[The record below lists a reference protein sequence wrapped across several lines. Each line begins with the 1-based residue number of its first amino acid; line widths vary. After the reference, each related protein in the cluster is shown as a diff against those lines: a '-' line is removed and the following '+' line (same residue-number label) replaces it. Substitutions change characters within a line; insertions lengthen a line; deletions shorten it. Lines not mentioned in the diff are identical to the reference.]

1 MTSLIEKKT
10 MLSVFKLL
18 PRSVFPQTHRL
29 GSDFI
34 GSVTSSQLTPR
45 QSKRFINMICNGDR
59 CVYGQTNII
68 LTNHMEKLAKFE
80 DTHNKFAKKTQIVCT
95 IGPSCWSVERLVEM
109 IDEGM
114 SVARLNFSHGDHEV
128 HAATVAKIREASKL
142 RPGSHVAIMLDTK
155 GPEIRTG
162 MLEDGKPVD
171 LVGGSELILTTDY
184 TFKGNS
190 SKIAVSYPL
199 LPKSVKPN
207 GKILM
212 ADGSIVLEVIE
223 IGTDYVKTKVLNSGK
238 LGERKNM
245 NLPGCKVELPVI
257 GEKDR
262 NDLLNFAIPQGVNLI
277 AASFVQKAA
286 DVREIRDILGP
297 RGRHIKIMSKIE
309 NQAGLEN
316 FDEILAE
323 SDSIMVARGDLG
335 MEIPPEK
342 VFLAQKMMISKC
354 NLAGKPVVTATQML
368 ESMIKNPRP
377 TRAEASDVA
386 NAVLDGTDCVM
397 LSGET
402 AGGDFPI
409 HAVHIMRRICEEAE
423 SVIDYYSLFNSIR
436 DGVMAMHNKLNVPE
450 SVASSAVKAATD
462 SDCQLIIALT
472 ETGSTAR
479 LLAKY
484 RPKQPILALS
494 AAESTSRHLQ
504 LCRGVISLQVPS
516 FQGTEHVVKS
526 AIEHAKELGLVKIGD
541 RVVVVHGVQ
550 EEVSGHSNVMKILDV
565 V

>member
-1 MTSLIEKKT
+1 
-10 MLSVFKLL
+10 
-18 PRSVFPQTHRL
+18 
-29 GSDFI
+29 
-34 GSVTSSQLTPR
+34 
-45 QSKRFINMICNGDR
+45 
-59 CVYGQTNII
+59 
-68 LTNHMEKLAKFE
+68 MEKLAKFE
-80 DTHNKFAKKTQIVCT
+80 DTHNRFAKKTQIVCT

-128 HAATVAKIREASKL
+128 HAASVARIREACKL
-142 RPGSHVAIMLDTK
+142 RPGAHVAIMLDTK

-162 MLEDGKPVD
+162 FLEEGKAIE
-171 LVGGSELILTTDY
+171 LVSGSDLILTTDY
-184 TFKGNS
+184 SFKGNS

-199 LPKSVKPN
+199 LPKSVKVK

-212 ADGSIVLEVIE
+212 ADGSIVLEVVE
-223 IGTDYVKTKVLNSGK
+223 IGDDWVKTKVLNSGK

-257 GEKDR
+257 GEKDK
-262 NDLLNFAIPQGVNLI
+262 NDLVNFAIPQGCNFI
-277 AASFVQKAA
+277 AASFVQKA
-286 DVREIRDILGP
+286 DVKLIREILGP
-297 RGRHIKIMSKIE
+297 RGRHIKIISKIE
-309 NQAGLEN
+309 NQAGLQN
-316 FDEILAE
+316 FDEILQE
-323 SDSIMVARGDLG
+323 SDAIMVARGDLG

-354 NLAGKPVVTATQML
+354 NLAGKPVITATQML
-368 ESMIKNPRP
+368 ESMVKNPRP

-409 HAVHIMRRICEEAE
+409 HSVHIMRRICEEAE

-436 DGVMAMHNKLNVPE
+436 DGVMAMNNSLNVPE

-462 SDCQLIIALT
+462 ANCQLIIALT

-484 RPKQPILALS
+484 RPSQPILALS

-504 LCRGVISLQVPS
+504 ICRGVVSLQVPS
-516 FQGTEHVVKS
+516 FQGTDHVLKS
-526 AIEHAKELGLVKIGD
+526 AIEHAKEMGLVKPGD
-541 RVVVVHGVQ
+541 RVVAVHGVQ
-550 EEVSGHSNVMKILDV
+550 EEVSGHSNLMKILDV

>member
-1 MTSLIEKKT
+1 
-10 MLSVFKLL
+10 MLSN
-18 PRSVFPQTHRL
+18 S
-29 GSDFI
+29 
-34 GSVTSSQLTPR
+34 
-45 QSKRFINMICNGDR
+45 DR

-68 LTNHMEKLAKFE
+68 LTNHMAKLANFE
-80 DTHNKFAKKTQIVCT
+80 DAHNKFAKKTQIVCT

-128 HAATVAKIREASKL
+128 HGSTVAKIREACKL
-142 RPGSHVAIMLDTK
+142 RPGAHIAIMLDTK

-162 MLEDGKPVD
+162 VLANGQAVD
-171 LVGGSELILTTDY
+171 LVQGSELVLTTDY
-184 TFKGNS
+184 SFIGNAN
-190 SKIAVSYPL
+190 KIACSYPH
-199 LPKSVKPN
+199 LPKSVKPM

-212 ADGSIVLEVIE
+212 ADGSIVLEVTE
-223 IGTDYVKTKVLNSGK
+223 VGVDFVKTKVLNSGK
-238 LGERKNM
+238 LGEKKNM

-257 GEKDR
+257 GEKDK
-262 NDLLNFAIPQGVNLI
+262 NDLVNFAIPQGCNFI
-277 AASFVQKAA
+277 AASFVQKAD
-286 DVREIRDILGP
+286 DVREIRSILGP
-297 RGRHIKIMSKIE
+297 RGRHIKIISKIE
-309 NQAGLEN
+309 NQAGLQN

-323 SDSIMVARGDLG
+323 SDAIMVARGDLG

-342 VFLAQKMMISKC
+342 VFLAQKMMIGKC
-354 NLAGKPVVTATQML
+354 NLAGKPVITATQML

-409 HAVHIMRRICEEAE
+409 HSVHIMRRICEEAE

-436 DGVMAMHNKLNVPE
+436 DGVLSSKSMLDIPA

-462 SDCQLIIALT
+462 ANCQLIIALT
-472 ETGSTAR
+472 ETGHTAR

-484 RPKQPILALS
+484 RPSQPILALS
-494 AAESTSRHLQ
+494 ASEATSRHLQ
-504 LCRGVISLQVPS
+504 ICRGIVSLQVPS
-516 FQGTEHVVKS
+516 FQGTDHVIRS
-526 AIEHAKELGLVKIGD
+526 ALEHAKELGLVKPGD
-541 RVVVVHGVQ
+541 KVVAVHGVQ
-550 EEVSGHSNVMKILDV
+550 EEVSGHSNLMKVLEVI
-565 V
+565 

>member
-1 MTSLIEKKT
+1 
-10 MLSVFKLL
+10 
-18 PRSVFPQTHRL
+18 
-29 GSDFI
+29 
-34 GSVTSSQLTPR
+34 
-45 QSKRFINMICNGDR
+45 MICNGDR

-80 DTHNKFAKKTQIVCT
+80 DKQNKYAKKTQIVCT

-128 HAATVAKIREASKL
+128 HGSTVAKIREACKL

-162 MLEDGKPVD
+162 TLENGQPVE
-171 LVGGSELILTTDY
+171 LIGGSELVLTTDY
-184 TFKGNS
+184 SFKGNAQ
-190 SKIAVSYPL
+190 KIACSYPM
-199 LPKSVKPN
+199 LPKSVKVG

-212 ADGSIVLEVIE
+212 ADGSIVLEVVE
-223 IGTDYVKTKVLNSGK
+223 IGTDSIKTRVLNTGK
-238 LGERKNM
+238 LGEKKNM

-257 GEKDR
+257 GEKDK
-262 NDLLNFAIPQGVNLI
+262 NDLLNFAIPQGVNFV
-277 AASFVQKAA
+277 AASFVQKAD
-286 DVREIRDILGP
+286 DVREIRQILGQ
-297 RGRHIKIMSKIE
+297 RGRNIKIISKIE
-309 NQAGLEN
+309 NQAGLQN

-323 SDSIMVARGDLG
+323 SDAIMVARGDLG

-342 VFLAQKMMISKC
+342 VFLAQKMMVSKC
-354 NLAGKPVVTATQML
+354 NLAGKPVITATQML
-368 ESMIKNPRP
+368 ESMVKNPRP

-409 HAVHIMRRICEEAE
+409 HSVHIMRRICEEAE

-436 DGVMAMHNKLNVPE
+436 DGVMALNGKLTVPE

-472 ETGSTAR
+472 ETGHTAR
-479 LLAKY
+479 LLSKY
-484 RPKQPILALS
+484 RPSQPILALS
-494 AAESTSRHLQ
+494 ASESTSRHLQ
-504 LCRGVISLQVPS
+504 ICRGVISLQVPS
-516 FQGTEHVVKS
+516 FQGTDHVIKS
-526 AIEHAKELGLVKIGD
+526 AIEQAKHMGLVKPGD
-541 RVVVVHGVQ
+541 RVVAVHGVQ
-550 EEVSGHSNVMKILDV
+550 EEVSGHSNLMKIIEV
-565 V
+565 Q

>member
-1 MTSLIEKKT
+1 MQC
-10 MLSVFKLL
+10 V
-18 PRSVFPQTHRL
+18 
-29 GSDFI
+29 
-34 GSVTSSQLTPR
+34 
-45 QSKRFINMICNGDR
+45 GDR
-59 CVYGQTNII
+59 CVYGQTNIV

-80 DTHNKFAKKTQIVCT
+80 DKHDKFAKKTQIVCT

-128 HAATVAKIREASKL
+128 HGNTVAKIREACKL

-162 MLEDGKPVD
+162 TLVDGKAIE
-171 LVGGSELILTTDY
+171 LVGGSDLILTTDY
-184 TFKGNS
+184 TFAGNPG
-190 SKIAVSYPL
+190 KIACSYPL
-199 LPKSVKPN
+199 LPKSVKVG

-212 ADGSIVLEVIE
+212 ADGSIVLEVSE
-223 IGTDYVKTKVLNSGK
+223 IGDDWVKTRVLNSGK
-238 LGERKNM
+238 LGEKKNM

-257 GEKDR
+257 GEKDK
-262 NDLLNFAIPQGVNLI
+262 NDLLNFAIPQGCNFV
-277 AASFVQKAA
+277 AASFVQSA
-286 DVREIRDILGP
+286 DNVREIRALLGP
-297 RGRHIKIMSKIE
+297 RGRHVKIISKIE
-309 NQAGLEN
+309 NQAGLQY

-323 SDSIMVARGDLG
+323 SDAIMVARGDLG

-354 NLAGKPVVTATQML
+354 NLAGKPVITATQML
-368 ESMIKNPRP
+368 ESMVKNPRP

-409 HAVHIMRRICEEAE
+409 HSVHIMRRICEEAE
-423 SVIDYYSLFNSIR
+423 SVIDYHSLFHSIR
-436 DGVMAMHNKLNVPE
+436 EGVVAVNPRLDVPE

-462 SDCQLIIALT
+462 ARCSLIIALT
-472 ETGSTAR
+472 ETGHTAR

-484 RPKQPILALS
+484 RPSQPILALS
-494 AAESTSRHLQ
+494 ASEATSKHLKI
-504 LCRGVISLQVPS
+504 CRGIISLQVPS
-516 FQGTEHVVKS
+516 FQGTDHVIRN
-526 AIEHAKELGLVKIGD
+526 AIEHAKEIGLIKSGD
-541 RVVVVHGVQ
+541 RIVAVHGVQ
-550 EEVSGHSNVMKILDV
+550 EEVSGHTNLMKIV
-565 V
+565 EVE

>member
-1 MTSLIEKKT
+1 
-10 MLSVFKLL
+10 
-18 PRSVFPQTHRL
+18 
-29 GSDFI
+29 
-34 GSVTSSQLTPR
+34 
-45 QSKRFINMICNGDR
+45 MICSGDR

-68 LTNHMEKLAKFE
+68 LTNHMETLGKFE
-80 DTHNKFAKKTQIVCT
+80 DSSNRLTKKTQIVCT

-128 HAATVAKIREASKL
+128 HGQTVAKIREACRL
-142 RPGSHVAIMLDTK
+142 RPGCHVAIMLDTK

-162 MLEDGKPVD
+162 TLEDGKAVD

-184 TFKGNS
+184 TFKGNAG
-190 SKIAVSYPL
+190 KIACSYPL
-199 LPKSVKPN
+199 LPKSVKPK

-212 ADGSIVLEVIE
+212 ADGSIVLEVTE
-223 IGTDYVKTKVLNSGK
+223 IGEDFVKTRVLNSGK
-238 LGERKNM
+238 LGEKKNM

-262 NDLLNFAIPQGVNLI
+262 NDLVNFGIPQGVNFI
-277 AASFVQKAA
+277 AASFVQKAD
-286 DVREIRDILGP
+286 DVREIRAILGP
-297 RGRHIKIMSKIE
+297 RGRHIRIISKIE
-309 NQAGLEN
+309 NQAGLQH

-323 SDSIMVARGDLG
+323 SDAIMVARGDLG

-354 NLAGKPVVTATQML
+354 NLAGKPVITATQML
-368 ESMIKNPRP
+368 ESMCKNPRP

-409 HAVHIMRRICEEAE
+409 HSVHIMRRICEEAE

-436 DGVMAMHNKLNVPE
+436 DGVIASKQTLDIPE

-462 SDCQLIIALT
+462 ASCKLIIALT
-472 ETGSTAR
+472 ETGHTAR

-484 RPKQPILALS
+484 RPAQPILALS
-494 AAESTSRHLQ
+494 AGESTSRHLQ
-504 LCRGVISLQVPS
+504 ICRGVISLQVPS
-516 FQGTEHVVKS
+516 FQGTEHVILS
-526 AIEHAKELGLVKIGD
+526 AIEHAKELGLCKKGD

-550 EEVSGHSNVMKILDV
+550 EEVSGHSNLMKVLDV

>member
-1 MTSLIEKKT
+1 
-10 MLSVFKLL
+10 
-18 PRSVFPQTHRL
+18 
-29 GSDFI
+29 
-34 GSVTSSQLTPR
+34 
-45 QSKRFINMICNGDR
+45 MICNGDR

-128 HAATVAKIREASKL
+128 HGATVARIREACKL

-162 MLEDGKPVD
+162 FLEEGKAID
-171 LVGGSELILTTDY
+171 LVGGSDLILITDY
-184 TFKGNS
+184 SFKGNPT
-190 SKIAVSYPL
+190 KIAVSYPL
-199 LPKSVKPN
+199 LTKSVKVG

-212 ADGSIVLEVIE
+212 ADGSIVLEVAE
-223 IGTDYVKTKVLNSGK
+223 IGDDWVRTKVLNSGK

-257 GEKDR
+257 GEKDK
-262 NDLLNFAIPQGVNLI
+262 NDLINFAIPQGVNFV
-277 AASFVQKAA
+277 AASFVQKAD
-286 DVREIRDILGP
+286 DVREIRQILGP
-297 RGRHIKIMSKIE
+297 RGRHIKIISKIE
-309 NQAGLEN
+309 NQAGLQN

-354 NLAGKPVVTATQML
+354 NIAGKPVITATQML
-368 ESMIKNPRP
+368 ESMVKNPRP

-409 HAVHIMRRICEEAE
+409 HSVHIMRRICEEAE

-436 DGVMAMHNKLNVPE
+436 DGVMATTRALNIPE
-450 SVASSAVKAATD
+450 SVCSSAVKAATD
-462 SDCQLIIALT
+462 ANCQLIIALT

-484 RPKQPILALS
+484 RPSQPILALS
-494 AAESTSRHLQ
+494 AAESTSRHLKI
-504 LCRGVISLQVPS
+504 CRGVISLQVPS
-516 FQGTEHVVKS
+516 FQGTEHVIRS
-526 AIEHAKELGLVKIGD
+526 AIEHAKELGLVKAGD

-550 EEVSGHSNVMKILDV
+550 EDVSGHSNLMKILDV